1 MQKVDRLRLKL
12 DKAAKRHAV
21 WAVARPTERS
31 RQMYDESR
39 QSLLLV
45 AGDFAMELSDEYM
58 REAMGARL
66 PRRKRAK

>member
-12 DKAAKRHAV
+12 DRAAKRHAA

-31 RQMYDESR
+31 RQMYAESLA
-39 QSLLLV
+39 SLRLV
-45 AGDFAMELSDEYM
+45 AVDFALALSDEYM
-58 REAMGARL
+58 REGVGVRL